1 MFDTIIELIKYIVKS
16 KKYWVIPVII
26 ALLILGSLIIL
37 TQGSIISPFIYTII

>member
-1 MFDTIIELIKYIVKS
+1 MFDTIIELFKYIFKS
-16 KKYWVIPVII
+16 KKYWIIPVII